1 MVIKKRRVLT
11 VIGMMSGTSFD
22 GIDAALIRTDGLKI
36 SSFGDTYMSSYSDGL
51 RKKIRLL
58 MNKKYSIRMM
68 MDVEDEIAI
77 EHSRVV
83 HHLLKKANL
92 TIADIDLI
100 GFHGQTIYHNP
111 VKRKTLQI
119 GNAALLAE
127 LTGINVISDFRSHD
141 VAAGGEGAPLV
152 PFYHQAICK
161 SLKKPVAVVNIGGV
175 ANVSYIDNDHL
186 IAFDTGPGGA
196 LLDDWVYDRTR
207 RNYDDDGKIARKGI
221 PHEAILESFMRKKF
235 FNEKPPKSLDRNKFK
250 AMLKTLDHLTTE
262 DGAATLTYL
271 TARSVYEAR
280 KFFPKKPLKWILC
293 GGGSHNSLLVDIL
306 SKQYGLEVVKIDE
319 IKIGGKTI
327 LAGFVEAQAFGFLA
341 ARSFYNLPLT
351 TPTTTGVKREVSGGA
366 LYKF

>member
-1 MVIKKRRVLT
+1 
-11 VIGMMSGTSFD
+11 MMSGTSFD
-22 GIDAALIRTDGLKI
+22 GIDAALIKTDGVKI
-36 SSFGDTYMSSYSDGL
+36 NALGDSHMSSYSDGL

-58 MNKKYSIRMM
+58 MNKKHSIRMM
-68 MDVEDEIAI
+68 MDVENEIAI
-77 EHSRVV
+77 EHARVV

-92 TIADIDLI
+92 KPEDVDLI

-127 LTGINVISDFRSHD
+127 LTGINVVSDFRSRD

-161 SLKKPVAVVNIGGV
+161 TFKKPVAVVNIGGV
-175 ANVSYIDNDHL
+175 ANVTYIDQEYL
-186 IAFDTGPGGA
+186 LAFDTGPGGA
-196 LLDDWVYDRTR
+196 LLDDWVYERTKH
-207 RNYDDDGKIARKGI
+207 NYDDDGKIARKGV
-221 PHEAILESFMRKKF
+221 PHEAILDAFMRKKF

-250 AMLKTLDHLTTE
+250 AMLKTLNHLSTE

-271 TARSVYEAR
+271 TSRSIYEAR
-280 KFFPKKPLKWILC
+280 KFFPKKPHKWILC

-306 SKQYGLEVVKIDE
+306 SKQYGLEVIKIDE
-319 IKIGGKTI
+319 VKVAGKTI

-341 ARSFYNLPLT
+341 ARSYYNLPLT